1 MNANRAAGSAGAALL
16 ERRAAVVTRG
26 VPVAT
31 RATATRG
38 SGARLIDADGRS
50 LIDLAAGIG
59 VLGAGHCPPS
69 VVDAITRQAKELM
82 HACIH
87 IATYEPYVALCER
100 LVSLLPHGDKTKAM
114 LVNSGAE
121 AVENAVKIARQATS
135 RGAVVCFSGG
145 FHGRTLLGM
154 SLTSKVGYKLG
165 CGPFAP
171 EIYRLPFPSHYHD
184 GDGLSSDQFVE
195 RELDRLRDFFS
206 SYVAPTDVAA
216 AIIEPV
222 LGEGGFIPVPLRYLQ
237 GLRQICDQHGI
248 LLILDEVQTGF
259 GRTGRLGAYQHYG
272 VVPDLSTWAKAI
284 GGGLPIAAV
293 LGKAEVMDAAR
304 PGTVGG
310 TYGGNPVACASA
322 LATLDLIESLGLCER
337 ALAIG
342 DKVRA
347 KFEELRRAT
356 PVVGDVRGLGAMLAM
371 ELVEAGDPRRPATRL
386 TQDVLAACLE
396 RGVLVIGAGVYGNVI
411 RVLCPLV
418 ISDADLEEALA
429 VIGEEL
435 LRRVQ

>member
-1 MNANRAAGSAGAALL
+1 MNANHAAGTAGAALL
-16 ERRAAVVTRG
+16 ERRAAVVTPG

-31 RATATRG
+31 RATAVRG

-50 LIDLAAGIG
+50 LIDLAGGIG
-59 VLGAGHCPPS
+59 VMGAGHCPPS
-69 VVDAITRQAKELM
+69 VVEAITRQAQELL

-100 LVSLLPHGDKTKAM
+100 LTSSLPHGDKTKAM

-135 RGAVVCFSGG
+135 RSAVVCFSGG

-184 GDGLSSDQFVE
+184 GGGLSLDAFVD

-206 SYVAPTDVAA
+206 SYVAPSEVAA
-216 AIIEPV
+216 IIIEPV
-222 LGEGGFIPVPLRYLQ
+222 LGEGGFVPVPRRYLQ
-237 GLRQICDQHGI
+237 GLRQVCDQHGI

-259 GRTGRLGAYQHYG
+259 GRTGQLGAYQHYG
-272 VVPDLSTWAKAI
+272 VVPDLSTWAKAM

-293 LGKAEVMDAAR
+293 LGKAAVMDAVR

-322 LATLDLIESLGLCER
+322 LATLDLIESQGLCAR

-342 DKVRA
+342 DRVRA
-347 KFEELRRAT
+347 EFEELQRAT
-356 PVVGDVRGLGAMLAM
+356 PVVGDVRGIGAMLAM
-371 ELVEAGDPRRPATRL
+371 ELVEGGDPRRPATRL
-386 TQDVLAACLE
+386 TQEVLAACLE
-396 RGVLVIGAGVYGNVI
+396 RGVLVIGAGLHGNVI

-418 ISDADLEEALA
+418 ISDADLDQALA
-429 VIGEEL
+429 IIGEEL